1 MMCFDR
7 GQRQPGVGMGMRD
20 RDTRWFRR
28 RRAYRSEQGD
38 WKQLQRA
45 RFEEERARIRASY
58 GEIGLAVLDILAQH
72 DPMDIVRD
80 ENPAEYEPVV
90 RTIVPRLRSAR
101 CVEDAQRI
109 VYEEASHWLPG
120 GRAGPESA
128 YVVIGQEVWAAA
140 KRHR

>member
-1 MMCFDR
+1 
-7 GQRQPGVGMGMRD
+7 MRD
-20 RDTRWFRR
+20 SGTRWYRR
-28 RRAYRSEQGD
+28 TRVQRSEPGD
-38 WKQLQRA
+38 WKRFQQA
-45 RFEEERARIRASY
+45 RIETERARIQASH

-90 RTIVPRLRSAR
+90 RTIVPRLRAAR

-109 VYEEASHWLPG
+109 VQEEATHWLTG
-120 GRAGPESA
+120 GRTGPESA

-140 KRHR
+140 KRQPALACT

>member
-1 MMCFDR
+1 
-7 GQRQPGVGMGMRD
+7 MGMRD
-20 RDTRWFRR
+20 RDTRWFQRR
-28 RRAYRSEQGD
+28 RVRRPEQGD
-38 WKQLQRA
+38 WKQFQQA
-45 RFEEERARIRASY
+45 RIEGERTRIRAAH

-72 DPMDIVRD
+72 DPMDIVRA

-120 GRAGPESA
+120 GRIGPESA
-128 YVVIGQEVWAAA
+128 YVAIGQDVWAAA